1 MDTTTLARERY
12 VSITTFRRDG
22 TAVSTPVWIAG
33 EDGVLLVHSDADC
46 WKVKRIRRD
55 GHVRLAPCN
64 ARGVVH
70 GDAVDADA
78 TLDEDTSE
86 VSALLAR
93 KYGLMFRA
101 VGLFTRT
108 LRTLRRQS
116 QPASVTIRIVPRLND
131 PAKPLSIARQ
141 PQDGADSRMHAG
153 VKGGTR

>member
-1 MDTTTLARERY
+1 MDTTTLAQERY
-12 VSITTFRRDG
+12 VSITTFKRDG

-33 EDGVLLVHSDADC
+33 ENGLLLVHSDADS

-70 GDAVDADA
+70 GEAVDADA
-78 TLDEDTSE
+78 TLEEDTSE

-116 QPASVTIRIVPRLND
+116 QPASVTIRIVPRVNA
-131 PAKPLSIARQ
+131 PAELSIARR
-141 PQDGADSRMHAG
+141 PQDGADSRVHA
-153 VKGGTR
+153 VVEGGTR